1 MSMLDKTCKDFVEVL
16 ASSAPVPGGGGAAAF
31 GGSIGMALANMVG
44 SLTVGKK
51 KYADVEPEV
60 KELLAKGY
68 KVIAD
73 LQALVDKD
81 AEVFE
86 PLSQAYGI
94 PKDDPTRAE
103 IMEKCAKEACSV
115 PMEILRTA
123 YEGINITSRV
133 AQIGSLLVISD
144 AGCGVV
150 FLKAALESAMLNVV
164 INLGI
169 IQDQDYV
176 NKTREEM
183 NRLLAEGRKTA
194 DETLA
199 LVISKISK

>member
-1 MSMLDKTCKDFVEVL
+1 MAMLDKSCKEFTEVL

-51 KYADVEPEV
+51 KYAEVEGEV
-60 KELLAKGY
+60 KELLEKGY

-73 LQALVDKD
+73 MQNLVAKD

-86 PLSQAYGI
+86 PLSKAYGI

-103 IMEKCAKEACSV
+103 IMEKCAIAACGV
-115 PMEILRTA
+115 PLEILRTA
-123 YEGINITSRV
+123 YEGIKLTNRM

-150 FLKAALESAMLNVV
+150 FLKAALESAMLNVM

-169 IQDQDYV
+169 IKDQDFV
-176 NKTREEM
+176 NNAREEM
-183 NRLLAEGRKTA
+183 NRLTADGRKIA

-199 LVISKISK
+199 IVIGKIS

>member
-1 MSMLDKTCKDFVEVL
+1 MSMLDKNCKEFVEVL
-16 ASSAPVPGGGGAAAF
+16 ASAAPVPGGGGAAAF
-31 GGSIGMALANMVG
+31 GGSIGMALCNMVG

-51 KYADVEPEV
+51 KYADVEGEV
-60 KELLAKGY
+60 KELLEKGY

-94 PKDDPTRAE
+94 PKDDPKRE
-103 IMEKCAKEACSV
+103 EVLEKCAKEACSV
-115 PMEILRTA
+115 PLDILRKT
-123 YEGINITSRV
+123 YEGIKINERM

-169 IQDQDYV
+169 IKDQDYV
-176 NKTREEM
+176 NKAREEM
-183 NRLLAEGRKTA
+183 NTLVAEGRKIA

-199 LVISKISK
+199 LVLSKIQK

>member
-1 MSMLDKTCKDFVEVL
+1 MAMLDKSCKEFVEVL
-16 ASSAPVPGGGGAAAF
+16 ASAAPVPGGGGAAAF
-31 GGSIGMALANMVG
+31 GGSVGMALCNMVG

-51 KYADVEPEV
+51 KYVEVEPEV
-60 KELLAKGY
+60 KALLEQGY

-73 LQALVDKD
+73 LQALVDQD

-86 PLSQAYGI
+86 PLSKAYGI

-103 IMEKCAKEACSV
+103 KMEVCAKVACSV
-115 PMEILRTA
+115 PLEIMRKA
-123 YEGINITSRV
+123 YEGIKITSRM
-133 AQIGSLLVISD
+133 AQIGSKLVISD

-150 FLKAALESAMLNVV
+150 FLKAALESGMLNVS
-164 INLGI
+164 INLSI

-176 NKTREEM
+176 NNAREEM
-183 NRLLAEGRKTA
+183 NNLLADGRKIA

-199 LVISKISK
+199 LVITKL

>member
-1 MSMLDKTCKDFVEVL
+1 MSMLDKNCKEFVEVL
-16 ASSAPVPGGGGAAAF
+16 ASSSPVPGGGGAAAF
-31 GGSIGMALANMVG
+31 GGSIGMALCNMVG
-44 SLTVGKK
+44 NLTVGKK

-60 KELLAKGY
+60 KELLEKGY
-68 KVIAD
+68 KVISE

-86 PLSQAYGI
+86 PLSKAYGI

-103 IMEKCAKEACSV
+103 KLEKCAIDACSV
-115 PMEILRTA
+115 PMEILRKA
-123 YEGINITSRV
+123 YEGIKITNRV

-169 IQDQDYV
+169 IKDEEYV
-176 NKTREEM
+176 TKTRNEM
-183 NRLLAEGRKTA
+183 NQLLEDGRKTA

-199 LVISKISK
+199 LVISKL

>member
-1 MSMLDKTCKDFVEVL
+1 MAMLDKSCKEFTEVL

-31 GGSIGMALANMVG
+31 GGSVGMALCNMVG

-60 KELLAKGY
+60 KELLEKGY
-68 KVIAD
+68 KVIAE
-73 LQALVDKD
+73 LQTLVDKD

-86 PLSQAYGI
+86 PLSKAYGI

-103 IMEKCAKEACSV
+103 KLEACAKEACSV
-115 PMEILRTA
+115 PLEIMRKA
-123 YEGINITSRV
+123 YEGIKITNRM

-150 FLKAALESAMLNVV
+150 FLKAALESGMLNVT

-169 IQDQDYV
+169 IQDQEYV
-176 NKTREEM
+176 NKAREEM
-183 NRLLAEGRKTA
+183 NNLLTDGRKLA

-199 LVISKISK
+199 LVISKL

>member
-1 MSMLDKTCKDFVEVL
+1 MSMLDKNCKEFVEVL
-16 ASSAPVPGGGGAAAF
+16 ASAAPVPGGGGAAAF
-31 GGSIGMALANMVG
+31 GGSIGMALCNMVG

-51 KYADVEPEV
+51 KYADVEGEV
-60 KELLAKGY
+60 KELLEKGY

-94 PKDDPTRAE
+94 PKDDPKRE
-103 IMEKCAKEACSV
+103 EVLEKCAKEACSV
-115 PMEILRTA
+115 PLDILRKA
-123 YEGINITSRV
+123 YEGIKINERM

-169 IQDQDYV
+169 IKDQDYV
-176 NKTREEM
+176 NKAREEM
-183 NRLLAEGRKTA
+183 NTLVAEGRKIA

-199 LVISKISK
+199 LVLSKIQK